1 MIIYVILLIFAPILS
16 IPVNFIALLRTPK
29 GVNAVKHACLFAIGL
44 AFLAFHVIPDMGM
57 DLYRYYLRM
66 DQMLELQTLDAI
78 RGEISSFNIEF
89 ISYYLM
95 FIISKTG
102 LYGLYPALS
111 VAFTYSICLGIAIQV
126 ARVRNYTASETRL
139 IILLLLAWLSSDAVV
154 SGIRYNMAFS
164 VLLLAVYYDYFLK
177 KKNILSYSLY
187 FATLLI
193 HSSFIVFVFF
203 RIILPFLKRYKL
215 LRYIVFSILV
225 TWSLYFGFIADIAN
239 NLSFYNDGYLTEKLE
254 GYSVTHEGGRIGK
267 YIVRYAKL
275 LMCTIISIVLIKKKE
290 TSNGEKTIEL
300 FNTSNALLV
309 VGSFNR
315 LIYVSRFFQVF
326 TSFVPFYIIEVIRD
340 IGKRKKM
347 LFYLVMFMCSL
358 FFIYDQQSILSF
370 KLSNSFIHLLF
381 TPIFFI

>member
-1 MIIYVILLIFAPILS
+1 MIVYVILLIFVPVLS
-16 IPVNFIALLRTPK
+16 IPVNFIALLRAPK
-29 GVNAVKHACLFAIGL
+29 GINAVKHTCFFTIGL
-44 AFLAFHVIPDMGM
+44 AFLAFHVVPNMEM

-66 DQMLELQTLDAI
+66 DQMLELQTLDVI
-78 RGEISSFNIEF
+78 REEISSFNTEF

-111 VAFTYSICLGIAIQV
+111 VAFTYSISLGIAIQV
-126 ARVRNYTASETRL
+126 SRVRNYTVSETRL
-139 IILLLLAWLSSDAVV
+139 IILLLLTWLSSDAIV

-164 VLLLAVYYDYFLK
+164 VLLLAVYYDYFLG
-177 KKNILSYSLY
+177 KKNVLSYSLY
-187 FATLLI
+187 FTTLLI

-203 RIILPFLKRYKL
+203 RILMPFLKRYKL
-215 LRYIVFSILV
+215 LRYIVFLILA
-225 TWSLYFGFIADIAN
+225 TWSLYFGYLADMAS
-239 NLSFYNDGYLTEKLE
+239 NLSFYNDGYLTEKIE
-254 GYSVTHEGGRIGK
+254 GYSFMHEGGRIGK

-275 LMCTIISIVLIKKKE
+275 LICVIISIVLIKKKE
-290 TSNGEKTIEL
+290 TNENKKTIEL

-309 VGSFNR
+309 VGSLNR

-326 TSFVPFYIIEVIRD
+326 TSFVPFYIIEVIRS
-340 IGKRKKM
+340 ISKGGKI
-347 LFYLVMFMCSL
+347 LFYLIIFMCSL
-358 FFIYDQQSILSF
+358 FFIYDQQSILGF